1 MLRLRLF
8 PQNLV
13 NFTFLIWAGL
23 AGPARADDIAQTR
36 QILLDLQK
44 ITQLQHLKQVELE
57 KKITQLKAEAGILVP
72 ADNDGSSQTMESGL
86 AKAKQLLTECRGRL
100 DKIELKKFQ
109 DQHLALSSKMS
120 AVGNQILST
129 PNYPEV
135 RRFVNEKLI
144 IPMTGRIEWTRQ
156 LVIEAE
162 ASLNNWRKDILAEPC
177 RLYGGEYCI

>member
-1 MLRLRLF
+1 MFKPKLF
-8 PQNLV
+8 SQSLV
-13 NFTFLIWAGL
+13 NITFLILTVL

-36 QILLDLQK
+36 QILLDLHK
-44 ITQLQHLKQVELE
+44 ITLLQHLKQAELE
-57 KKITQLKAEAGILVP
+57 RQITQLKAEAGISVIGEEGGL
-72 ADNDGSSQTMESGL
+72 SQTMENGL
-86 AKAKQLLTECRGRL
+86 VKSRQLLTECKGRL
-100 DKIELKKFQ
+100 DKIELKKLQ

-120 AVGNQILST
+120 ALGNQIINT

-144 IPMTGRIEWTRQ
+144 IPMAGRIEWTRQ